1 MVQWLSMIRVS
12 WMLLLLIWSFYL
24 MNRNQLHAAFL
35 AVVLAAVQT
44 ISCTTDHVLASP
56 DPLSVLIVVLWCRVT
71 SFMKLCMEIACL
83 PNAVIINEFTIGM
96 NELANYCYT
105 SLRFQTMRCYK
116 LLKSFAVAHMTSL
129 TRTQY
134 ERYSDL

>member
-1 MVQWLSMIRVS
+1 MVQWLCMIRVS

-35 AVVLAAVQT
+35 AVVLAVVQT

-71 SFMKLCMEIACL
+71 SFMRLCMVIASL
-83 PNAVIINEFTIGM
+83 PSAVIINEFTIGM
-96 NELANYCYT
+96 NGLANYFYRN
-105 SLRFQTMRCYK
+105 LKYQTMRCYR
-116 LLKSFAVAHMTSL
+116 LVKSFAVAHMTSL